1 MSLSVISI
9 SCRLDQV
16 IINMTPGFFFMNH
29 LIKKNMDMKLLI
41 SLDLPY
47 QVMRVK
53 NVDLFSICSL
63 MYILNEKKRKK
74 KKKTLP
80 SAKSFRMIQTKATI
94 IKHQVFELLWP
105 SQKQRVVK
113 DMFRLGLGR
122 QWK

>member
-1 MSLSVISI
+1 
-9 SCRLDQV
+9 
-16 IINMTPGFFFMNH
+16 
-29 LIKKNMDMKLLI
+29 MKLLI